1 MADSN
6 ITNLTTHDLWIEAR
20 QFDLDIARPTPT
32 TIELTVKRPVSATV
46 VDGAVVLIST
56 SPVNAN
62 TYPKDG
68 ERYTADT
75 AFGSLAAS
83 MLEEAQVVGFYSK
96 ILNEPFPTGTPDG
109 DHISWTI
116 TVTNTDPDTI
126 YYASV
131 HAATNVLQYYPI
143 GVQSYPLE
151 SSRIEKDSFT
161 YSGNIPSLPHAPTN
175 PTNGFVYYDQQLN
188 IVQYWDAAKN
198 AWIPTR
204 ADQILSG
211 TVNPG
216 VIGQTYMYTLDGALK
231 YFDGK
236 NWQSGTATNF
246 QVLGAGATWLQLGQ
260 VTRATKFPESPVAGD
275 MFYSYT
281 SRNIQYW
288 DGAQWVIPNDT
299 NTLVGTPS
307 GWVPGFTTPFTIEPT
322 ELVTPYSG
330 LLYYNTTK
338 RMLMVFTGTSW
349 IQANTDQQGTP
360 STDKTGVGTDG
371 SYDERLRLIKILKA
385 QLGYP
390 IQCVEL
396 NEEHFNIAIDNALD
410 TYRQL
415 AGGAYERRF
424 IMYTLLPDQTTYY
437 LNSPVDYTDRIVNV
451 MRIHRLNILGAT
463 ALTGENNIYFQ
474 TFLNQYYSSAH
485 TDILSLHLMHS
496 LSEEF
501 HKIFAGEFTFTWKE
515 ARRELNVLR
524 RISNAE
530 KVVLEC
536 FLERTEQELLLDR
549 WAKQWLQGWAMA
561 ECKEML
567 GLIRSKYTSGTPGP
581 GGSIT
586 LNGDM
591 LLSEAR
597 QDFTDLRQQML
608 DYEVGNLNEVGNVA
622 FMWG

>member
-1 MADSN
+1 
-6 ITNLTTHDLWIEAR
+6 LGW
-20 QFDLDIARPTPT
+20 P
-32 TIELTVKRPVSATV
+32 
-46 VDGAVVLIST
+46 
-56 SPVNAN
+56 
-62 TYPKDG
+62 
-68 ERYTADT
+68 
-75 AFGSLAAS
+75 
-83 MLEEAQVVGFYSK
+83 QV
-96 ILNEPFPTGTPDG
+96 
-109 DHISWTI
+109 
-116 TVTNTDPDTI
+116 
-126 YYASV
+126 
-131 HAATNVLQYYPI
+131 
-143 GVQSYPLE
+143 
-151 SSRIEKDSFT
+151 
-161 YSGNIPSLPHAPTN
+161 
-175 PTNGFVYYDQQLN
+175 
-188 IVQYWDAAKN
+188 
-198 AWIPTR
+198 
-204 ADQILSG
+204 
-211 TVNPG
+211 
-216 VIGQTYMYTLDGALK
+216 
-231 YFDGK
+231 
-236 NWQSGTATNF
+236 
-246 QVLGAGATWLQLGQ
+246 
-260 VTRATKFPESPVAGD
+260 
-275 MFYSYT
+275 
-281 SRNIQYW
+281 
-288 DGAQWVIPNDT
+288 
-299 NTLVGTPS
+299 
-307 GWVPGFTTPFTIEPT
+307 
-322 ELVTPYSG
+322 
-330 LLYYNTTK
+330 
-338 RMLMVFTGTSW
+338 
-349 IQANTDQQGTP
+349 
-360 STDKTGVGTDG
+360 
-371 SYDERLRLIKILKA
+371 
-385 QLGYP
+385 
-390 IQCVEL
+390 CVEL
-396 NEEHFNIAIDNALD
+396 TEEQFNIAIDNALD

>member
-1 MADSN
+1 MATDN

-20 QFDLDIARPTPT
+20 QFDLDIERPTPT
-32 TIELTVKRPVSATV
+32 TILLTIKRPANVLVT
-46 VDGAVVLIST
+46 DGAALVIST
-56 SPVNAN
+56 TPINAN
-62 TYPKDG
+62 TYPEDG
-68 ERYTADT
+68 QRYVANTAWGAVGAD
-75 AFGSLAAS
+75 
-83 MLEEAQVVGFYSK
+83 MLEDAQVVGFWSK
-96 ILNEPFPTGTPDG
+96 ILNQPFPAGTPEG
-109 DHISWTI
+109 DKLVWTV

-131 HAATNVLQYYPI
+131 HACTNVLQYYPI

-161 YSGNIPSLPHAPTN
+161 YTGNIPNLPHAPTN
-175 PTNGFVYYDQQLN
+175 PVNGFVYYDQQLN
-188 IVQYWDAAKN
+188 IVQYWDGAKS

-204 ADQILSG
+204 ADSIISG
-211 TVNPG
+211 SVNPG
-216 VIGQTYMYTLDGALK
+216 VIGQTYMYTLDGQLRV
-231 YFDGK
+231 FNGK
-236 NWQSGTATNF
+236 DWVKADSTNF
-246 QVLGAGATWLQLGQ
+246 QMLGAGATWIPLGV
-260 VTRATKFPESPVAGD
+260 VTRATQFPTAPAFGD

-288 DGAQWVIPNDT
+288 DGNDWVVPTST
-299 NTLVGTPS
+299 NTLFDSLS
-307 GWVPGFTTPFTIEPT
+307 GWVPAFTTPFSIEPA
-322 ELVTPYSG
+322 ELITPYNG
-330 LLYYNTTK
+330 LLFYNTTT
-338 RMLMVFTGTSW
+338 RLLMVFNGTGW

-360 STDKTGVGTDG
+360 TTDKVGIGSDG

-415 AGGAYERRF
+415 SGGAYERRF
-424 IMYTLLPDQTTYY
+424 ILYTMLPDQQTYY
-437 LNSPVDYTDRIVNV
+437 LNSPVDRTDRIVQI
-451 MRIHRLNILGAT
+451 MRIHRLNILGSNT
-463 ALTGENNIYFQ
+463 LTGENNVYFQ
-474 TFLNQYYSSAH
+474 TFLNQYYSSGQ
-485 TDILSLHLMHS
+485 TDILSIHLMHS

-501 HKIFAGEFTFTWKE
+501 HKIFAGEFTFQWNE
-515 ARRELNVLR
+515 ARREMTVLR
-524 RISNAE
+524 RVPMAE

-536 FLERTEQELLLDR
+536 FLERSEQELLLDR

-597 QDFTDLRQQML
+597 QDFTDLRQQMF
-608 DYEVGNLNEVGNVA
+608 DYEVGNMNEVGNVA